1 MNSSSSSS
9 PISNTRPAAC
19 FELFG
24 APRAA
29 LLTVS
34 MQILTM
40 LLEVAVYFILE
51 SKGYFVSN
59 DIFRMVILPV
69 ATVYIGG
76 AIIAAFGIFTKRRL
90 LITIHTTITMTLMLL
105 TDILAVSIILLMAI
119 GKRSTYLNE
128 LPGHFVNERKFYS
141 VLGPFWMYLG
151 AISLH
156 ITVAVNMAFLQPLNE
171 FSTAV
176 QNESEIANKSA
187 LQKNYSTSDEEKKQE
202 ITQ

>member
-1 MNSSSSSS
+1 MRSTSTQNSNSR
-9 PISNTRPAAC
+9 RPAAC

-40 LLEVAVYFILE
+40 LLEVSVYFILE
-51 SKGYFVSN
+51 SKGYFVTN
-59 DIFRMVILPV
+59 EIFRMVILPV

-76 AIIAAFGIFTKRRL
+76 AVLAAFGIFLKKKL

-128 LPGHFVNERKFYS
+128 LPGQFVNERKFYS

-171 FSTAV
+171 FSSSVDGNDETEMAK
-176 QNESEIANKSA
+176 NSEIPP
-187 LQKNYSTSDEEKKQE
+187 NYSNEKQE
-202 ITQ
+202 LS

>member
-1 MNSSSSSS
+1 MAPRRRLKNQGNKPSFLRKSMNSLS
-9 PISNTRPAAC
+9 ISNSRPAAC
-19 FELFG
+19 FEIFNAQKAG
-24 APRAA
+24 
-29 LLTVS
+29 LLTVF

-40 LLEVAVYFILE
+40 LLEVGVYFIME

-59 DIFRMVILPV
+59 EIFRMIILPV

-76 AIIAAFGIFTKRRL
+76 AIIATFGILTKKRL

-171 FSTAV
+171 FSSSV
-176 QNESEIANKSA
+176 QVSG
-187 LQKNYSTSDEEKKQE
+187 
-202 ITQ
+202 